1 MAGEYDGY
9 FITFEGPDGSG
20 KSTQSKLLVQ
30 YLGGLGY
37 DVMHTFEPGGT
48 KIGEQVRNVLHDM
61 RNTAMQPRA
70 EALGYL
76 MSRAQ
81 LMGEKIRPRLA
92 WGGIVV
98 SDRYNDSTL
107 AYQGYG
113 HGLDLDMLRVV
124 CGFATGGL
132 TPDLTLLLDLS
143 VEEGL
148 ERRKTGGG
156 EWNRLDAMDV
166 EFHGRVRGGYLE
178 MARQEPD
185 RWVVID
191 AKASVWELHKAVRV
205 VVQGVLGLGM
215 DVDRMRWEGEGGII
229 PGNG

>member
-1 MAGEYDGY
+1 MEREYDGY

-20 KSTQSKLLVQ
+20 KTTQAKMLTE
-30 YLGGLGY
+30 YLEGMGY
-37 DVMHTFEPGGT
+37 DVMFTFEPGG
-48 KIGEQVRNVLHDM
+48 KGIGGQIRSVLHDP
-61 RNTAMQPRA
+61 RNTMIYPKA

-81 LMGEKIRPRLA
+81 LVGEKIRPQLA
-92 WGGIVV
+92 LGGVVV

-113 HGLDLDMLRVV
+113 HGLNLDMLKVV
-124 CGFATGGL
+124 CDFATGGL
-132 TPDLTLLLDLS
+132 MPDLTILFDLS

-148 ERRKTGGG
+148 ERRITGGG
-156 EWNRLDAMDV
+156 EWNRLDAKDL
-166 EFHGRVRGGYLE
+166 EFHARARNGYLE

-191 AKASVWELHKAVRV
+191 ANAGIGELHAEVRSLV
-205 VVQGVLGLGM
+205 MGVLGLGI